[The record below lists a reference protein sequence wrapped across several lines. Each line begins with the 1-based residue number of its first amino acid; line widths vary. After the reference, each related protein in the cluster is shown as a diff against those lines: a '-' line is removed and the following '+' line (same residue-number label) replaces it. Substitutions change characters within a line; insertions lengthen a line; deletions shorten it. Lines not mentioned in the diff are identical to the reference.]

1 MQPATNNKLLQ
12 PGCATKFVTLL
23 LLSNKCLQTAR
34 TFTVSVLYTILG
46 IWGET
51 AGHADIKYI
60 PKVMNHTS
68 EPTHT
73 HRHHHVHNHSHHSHA
88 EHSGCGCCGCH
99 HSHSHAEGP
108 LWRAC
113 LPMMVSGL
121 LLIAGLCVQ
130 SDSWFALLI
139 FVMAYLPVSLPVVRS
154 AWGEMRSGAWA
165 NEFTLMLLASLGAFA
180 IGEYPEAVGVMLFY
194 AIGEFFQERAV
205 GRARADIRAL
215 VSMRPEAATLIL
227 PDGTRQPTKPE
238 LVDTHSLIE
247 VLPGERVPLD
257 GELLNE
263 TAEFDTAA
271 LTGEAL
277 PRTFTQGAEISAG
290 MIAVG
295 RAVKLRTL
303 RPFADNALQRI
314 MRMVDEAAARKS
326 PAETFI
332 RRFARIYTPAVTL
345 LALLIGLLPP
355 LLAEQAWS
363 VWTYRALVFLVVSC
377 PCALVVS
384 VPLSYY
390 RGIGVASRFGLL
402 FKGGNYLDA
411 VSRLQAVAF
420 DKTGTLT
427 TGQFALTAIERVSAA
442 LPALTDT
449 ELLRMVAALERFSTH
464 PLAKALVSAAGN
476 NTLPK
481 ADNVCE
487 TPGGGLCGEINGY
500 RICVGKAE
508 WLQSQGIALP
518 ESPVTAPGT
527 TTVLCAINSKYAATL
542 RLADQPRPTAAETI
556 RSLKKMGIRITALL
570 SGDSNE
576 TTAAMAQQL
585 HMDES
590 AGNLLPADKAEQLRK
605 LKLRFPQG
613 GVAFVGDG
621 INDAPVLATGDV
633 AFAMGGGTDAAIET
647 ADVVVQNAD
656 PMGVAHAIAIS
667 RTTRRIVKLNITLA
681 LGIKLAVIL
690 TGALGLTGLW
700 AAVLADTGVALWC
713 VANTYLIQKRD

>member
-1 MQPATNNKLLQ
+1 MIVSA
-12 PGCATKFVTLL
+12 LL
-23 LLSNKCLQTAR
+23 LVAGLIVRTDNRLS
-34 TFTVSVLYTILG
+34 
-46 IWGET
+46 
-51 AGHADIKYI
+51 
-60 PKVMNHTS
+60 
-68 EPTHT
+68 
-73 HRHHHVHNHSHHSHA
+73 
-88 EHSGCGCCGCH
+88 
-99 HSHSHAEGP
+99 
-108 LWRAC
+108 
-113 LPMMVSGL
+113 L
-121 LLIAGLCVQ
+121 LL
-130 SDSWFALLI
+130 
-139 FVMAYLPVSLPVVRS
+139 FVLAYLPVSLPVMRS
-154 AWGEMRSGAWA
+154 AWSEMRHGAWA
-165 NEFTLMLLASLGAFA
+165 NEFTLMLLASIGAFA

-194 AIGEFFQERAV
+194 AVGEFFQERAV
-205 GRARADIRAL
+205 KRARADIRAL
-215 VSMRPEAATLIL
+215 VSMRPEAATLIQ
-227 PDGTRQPTKPE
+227 PDGTRQRTNPE
-238 LVDTHSLIE
+238 LIATQSVIE

-257 GELLNE
+257 GELMND

-271 LTGEAL
+271 LTGEPL
-277 PRTFTQGAEISAG
+277 PRSFTKGQEISAG

-295 RAVKLRTL
+295 RAVQLRTL

-314 MRMVDEAAARKS
+314 LRMVDEAAARKS

-345 LALLIGLLPP
+345 LALLMAVLPP
-355 LLAEQAWS
+355 LLAGQAWS

-384 VPLSYY
+384 IPLSYY

-427 TGQFALTAIERVSAA
+427 TGQFALTAIERNANAPHTLS
-442 LPALTDT
+442 DS
-449 ELLRMVAALERFSTH
+449 ELLRMVAAVERFSTH
-464 PLAKALVSAAGN
+464 PLAKALVSAAGKDA
-476 NTLPK
+476 LPQ
-481 ADNVCE
+481 ADNVSE
-487 TPGGGLCGEINGY
+487 TPGGGLFGEVNGH
-500 RICVGKAE
+500 RICGGKAE
-508 WLQSQGIALP
+508 WLQQQGIALTT
-518 ESPVTAPGT
+518 STVSTVGT
-527 TTVLCAINSKYAATL
+527 TAVLCAIDGTYTATL

-556 RSLKKMGIRITALL
+556 RLLKQMGIRITTLL
-570 SGDSNE
+570 SGDSSE
-576 TTAAMAQQL
+576 TTAAMARQL

-590 AGNLLPADKAEQLRK
+590 VGNLLPADKAEELCK
-605 LKLRFPQG
+605 LKQRFPQG

-656 PMGVAHAIAIS
+656 PMGVVHAIAIS

-681 LGIKLAVIL
+681 LGVKLAVIL

-713 VANTYLIQKRD
+713 VANTYFIRKRS

>member
-1 MQPATNNKLLQ
+1 MIVSA
-12 PGCATKFVTLL
+12 LL
-23 LLSNKCLQTAR
+23 LVAGLIVRTDNRLS
-34 TFTVSVLYTILG
+34 
-46 IWGET
+46 
-51 AGHADIKYI
+51 
-60 PKVMNHTS
+60 
-68 EPTHT
+68 
-73 HRHHHVHNHSHHSHA
+73 
-88 EHSGCGCCGCH
+88 
-99 HSHSHAEGP
+99 
-108 LWRAC
+108 
-113 LPMMVSGL
+113 L
-121 LLIAGLCVQ
+121 LL
-130 SDSWFALLI
+130 
-139 FVMAYLPVSLPVVRS
+139 FVLAYLPVSLPVMRS
-154 AWGEMRSGAWA
+154 AWSEMRHGAWA
-165 NEFTLMLLASLGAFA
+165 NEFTLMLLASIGAFA

-194 AIGEFFQERAV
+194 AVGEFFQERAV
-205 GRARADIRAL
+205 KRARADIRAL
-215 VSMRPEAATLIL
+215 VSMRPEAATLIQ
-227 PDGTRQPTKPE
+227 PDGTRQRTNPE
-238 LVDTHSLIE
+238 LIATQSVIE

-257 GELLNE
+257 GELMND

-271 LTGEAL
+271 LTGEPL
-277 PRTFTQGAEISAG
+277 PRSFTKGQEISAG

-295 RAVKLRTL
+295 RAVQLRTL

-314 MRMVDEAAARKS
+314 LRMVDEAAARKS

-345 LALLIGLLPP
+345 LALLMAVLPP
-355 LLAEQAWS
+355 LLAGQAWS

-427 TGQFALTAIERVSAA
+427 TGQFALTAIERNANAPHTLS
-442 LPALTDT
+442 DS
-449 ELLRMVAALERFSTH
+449 ELLRMVATVERFSTH
-464 PLAKALVSAAGN
+464 PLAKALVSAAGKDA
-476 NTLPK
+476 LPQ
-481 ADNVCE
+481 ADNVSE
-487 TPGGGLCGEINGY
+487 TPGSGLCGEVNGH

-508 WLQSQGIALP
+508 WLQQQGIAL
-518 ESPVTAPGT
+518 TASTVSTVGT
-527 TTVLCAINSKYAATL
+527 TAVLCAIDGTYTATL

-556 RSLKKMGIRITALL
+556 RLLKQMGIRITTLL
-570 SGDSNE
+570 SGDSSE
-576 TTAAMAQQL
+576 TTAAMARQL

-590 AGNLLPADKAEQLRK
+590 AGNLLPADKTEELCK
-605 LKLRFPQG
+605 LKQRFPQG

-656 PMGVAHAIAIS
+656 PMGVVHAIAIS

-681 LGIKLAVIL
+681 LGVKLAVIL

-713 VANTYLIQKRD
+713 VANTYFIRKRS

>member
-1 MQPATNNKLLQ
+1 
-12 PGCATKFVTLL
+12 
-23 LLSNKCLQTAR
+23 
-34 TFTVSVLYTILG
+34 
-46 IWGET
+46 
-51 AGHADIKYI
+51 
-60 PKVMNHTS
+60 MNHS
-68 EPTHT
+68 SHPAHT
-73 HRHHHVHNHSHHSHA
+73 HHHNNDHAHNHGNDHDHEHSHA
-88 EHSGCGCCGCH
+88 HHHAHDHAADGGCGCCCH
-99 HSHSHAEGP
+99 HAHSHAEGP

-113 LPMMVSGL
+113 LPMIVSAL
-121 LLIAGLCVQ
+121 LLVAGLIVRTDNRL
-130 SDSWFALLI
+130 SLLL
-139 FVMAYLPVSLPVVRS
+139 FVLAYLPVSLPVMRS
-154 AWGEMRSGAWA
+154 AWSEMRHGAWA
-165 NEFTLMLLASLGAFA
+165 NEFTLMLLASIGAFA

-194 AIGEFFQERAV
+194 AVGEFFQERAV
-205 GRARADIRAL
+205 KRARADIRAL
-215 VSMRPEAATLIL
+215 VSMRPEAATLIQ
-227 PDGTRQPTKPE
+227 PDGTRQRTNPE
-238 LVDTHSLIE
+238 LIATQSVIE

-257 GELLNE
+257 GELMND

-271 LTGEAL
+271 LTGEPL
-277 PRTFTQGAEISAG
+277 PRSFTKGQEISAG

-295 RAVKLRTL
+295 RAVQLRTL

-314 MRMVDEAAARKS
+314 LRMVDEAAARKS

-345 LALLIGLLPP
+345 LALLMAVLPP
-355 LLAEQAWS
+355 LLAGQAWS

-427 TGQFALTAIERVSAA
+427 TGQFALTAIERNANAPHTLS
-442 LPALTDT
+442 DS
-449 ELLRMVAALERFSTH
+449 ELLRMVAAVERFSTH
-464 PLAKALVSAAGN
+464 PLAKALVSAAGKDA
-476 NTLPK
+476 LPQ
-481 ADNVCE
+481 ADNVSE
-487 TPGGGLCGEINGY
+487 TPGGGLCGEVNDH

-508 WLQSQGIALP
+508 WLQQQGIALTT
-518 ESPVTAPGT
+518 STVSTVGT
-527 TTVLCAINSKYAATL
+527 TAVLCAIDGTYTATL

-556 RSLKKMGIRITALL
+556 RLLKQMGIRITTLL
-570 SGDSNE
+570 SGDSSE
-576 TTAAMAQQL
+576 TTAAMARQL

-590 AGNLLPADKAEQLRK
+590 VGNLLPADKAEELCK
-605 LKLRFPQG
+605 LKQRFPQG

-656 PMGVAHAIAIS
+656 PMGVVHAIAIS

-681 LGIKLAVIL
+681 LGVKLAVIL

-713 VANTYLIQKRD
+713 VANTYFIRKRS

>member
-1 MQPATNNKLLQ
+1 MIVSA
-12 PGCATKFVTLL
+12 LL
-23 LLSNKCLQTAR
+23 LVAGLIVRTDNRLS
-34 TFTVSVLYTILG
+34 
-46 IWGET
+46 
-51 AGHADIKYI
+51 
-60 PKVMNHTS
+60 
-68 EPTHT
+68 
-73 HRHHHVHNHSHHSHA
+73 
-88 EHSGCGCCGCH
+88 
-99 HSHSHAEGP
+99 
-108 LWRAC
+108 
-113 LPMMVSGL
+113 L
-121 LLIAGLCVQ
+121 LL
-130 SDSWFALLI
+130 
-139 FVMAYLPVSLPVVRS
+139 FVLAYLPVSLPVMRS
-154 AWGEMRSGAWA
+154 AWSEMRHGAWA
-165 NEFTLMLLASLGAFA
+165 NEFTLMLLASIGAFA

-194 AIGEFFQERAV
+194 AVGEFFQERAV
-205 GRARADIRAL
+205 KRARADIRAL
-215 VSMRPEAATLIL
+215 VSMRPEAATLIQ
-227 PDGTRQPTKPE
+227 PDGIRQRTNPE
-238 LVDTHSLIE
+238 LIATQSVIE

-257 GELLNE
+257 GELMND

-271 LTGEAL
+271 LTGEPL
-277 PRTFTQGAEISAG
+277 PRSFTKGQEISAG

-295 RAVKLRTL
+295 RAVQLRTL

-314 MRMVDEAAARKS
+314 LRMVDEAAARKS

-345 LALLIGLLPP
+345 LALLMAVLPP
-355 LLAEQAWS
+355 LLAGQAWS

-427 TGQFALTAIERVSAA
+427 TGQFALTAIERNANAPHTLS
-442 LPALTDT
+442 DS
-449 ELLRMVAALERFSTH
+449 ELLRMVAAIERFSTH
-464 PLAKALVSAAGN
+464 PLAKALVSAAG
-476 NTLPK
+476 TDALPQ
-481 ADNVCE
+481 ADNVSE
-487 TPGGGLCGEINGY
+487 TPGGGLCGEVNGL

-508 WLQSQGIALP
+508 WLQQQGIAL
-518 ESPVTAPGT
+518 TASTVATVGT
-527 TTVLCAINSKYAATL
+527 TAVLCAIDGTYTATL

-556 RSLKKMGIRITALL
+556 RLLKQMGIRITTLL
-570 SGDSNE
+570 SGDSSE
-576 TTAAMAQQL
+576 TTAAMARQL

-590 AGNLLPADKAEQLRK
+590 AGNLLPADKAEELRK
-605 LKLRFPQG
+605 LKQRFPQG

-656 PMGVAHAIAIS
+656 PMGVVHAIAIS

-681 LGIKLAVIL
+681 LGVKLAVIL

-713 VANTYLIQKRD
+713 VANTYFIRKRS

>member
-1 MQPATNNKLLQ
+1 MIVSA
-12 PGCATKFVTLL
+12 LL
-23 LLSNKCLQTAR
+23 LVAGLIVRTDNRLS
-34 TFTVSVLYTILG
+34 
-46 IWGET
+46 
-51 AGHADIKYI
+51 
-60 PKVMNHTS
+60 
-68 EPTHT
+68 
-73 HRHHHVHNHSHHSHA
+73 
-88 EHSGCGCCGCH
+88 
-99 HSHSHAEGP
+99 
-108 LWRAC
+108 
-113 LPMMVSGL
+113 L
-121 LLIAGLCVQ
+121 LL
-130 SDSWFALLI
+130 
-139 FVMAYLPVSLPVVRS
+139 FVLAYLPVSLPVMRS
-154 AWGEMRSGAWA
+154 AWSEMRHGAWA
-165 NEFTLMLLASLGAFA
+165 NEFTLMLLASIGAFA

-194 AIGEFFQERAV
+194 AVGEFFQERAV
-205 GRARADIRAL
+205 KRARADIRAL
-215 VSMRPEAATLIL
+215 VSMRPEAATLIQ
-227 PDGTRQPTKPE
+227 PDGTRQRTNPE
-238 LVDTHSLIE
+238 LIATQSVIE

-257 GELLNE
+257 GELMND

-271 LTGEAL
+271 LTGEPL
-277 PRTFTQGAEISAG
+277 PRSFTKGQEISAG

-295 RAVKLRTL
+295 RAVQLRTL

-314 MRMVDEAAARKS
+314 LRMVDEAAARKS

-345 LALLIGLLPP
+345 LALLMAVLPP
-355 LLAEQAWS
+355 LLAGQAWS

-427 TGQFALTAIERVSAA
+427 TGQFALTAIERNANAPHTLS
-442 LPALTDT
+442 DS
-449 ELLRMVAALERFSTH
+449 ELLRMVAAVERFSTH
-464 PLAKALVSAAGN
+464 PLAKALVSAAGKDA
-476 NTLPK
+476 LPQ
-481 ADNVCE
+481 ADNVSE
-487 TPGGGLCGEINGY
+487 TPGGGLCGEVNSH

-508 WLQSQGIALP
+508 WLQQQGIAL
-518 ESPVTAPGT
+518 TASTASTVGT
-527 TTVLCAINSKYAATL
+527 TAVLCAIDGTYTATL

-556 RSLKKMGIRITALL
+556 RLLKQMGIRITILL
-570 SGDSNE
+570 SGDSSE
-576 TTAAMAQQL
+576 TTAAMARQL

-590 AGNLLPADKAEQLRK
+590 AGNLLPADKAEELCK
-605 LKLRFPQG
+605 LKQRFPQG

-656 PMGVAHAIAIS
+656 PMGVVHAIAIS

-681 LGIKLAVIL
+681 LGVKLAVIL

-713 VANTYLIQKRD
+713 VANTYFIRKRS

>member
-1 MQPATNNKLLQ
+1 MIVSA
-12 PGCATKFVTLL
+12 LL
-23 LLSNKCLQTAR
+23 LVAGLIVRTDNRLS
-34 TFTVSVLYTILG
+34 
-46 IWGET
+46 
-51 AGHADIKYI
+51 
-60 PKVMNHTS
+60 
-68 EPTHT
+68 
-73 HRHHHVHNHSHHSHA
+73 
-88 EHSGCGCCGCH
+88 
-99 HSHSHAEGP
+99 
-108 LWRAC
+108 
-113 LPMMVSGL
+113 L
-121 LLIAGLCVQ
+121 LL
-130 SDSWFALLI
+130 
-139 FVMAYLPVSLPVVRS
+139 FVLAYLPVSLPVMRS
-154 AWGEMRSGAWA
+154 AWSEMRHGAWA
-165 NEFTLMLLASLGAFA
+165 NEFTLMLLASIGAFA

-194 AIGEFFQERAV
+194 AVGEFFQERAV
-205 GRARADIRAL
+205 KRARADIRAL
-215 VSMRPEAATLIL
+215 VSMRPEAATLIQ
-227 PDGTRQPTKPE
+227 PDGTRQQTNPE
-238 LVDTHSLIE
+238 LIATQSVIE

-257 GELLNE
+257 GELMND

-271 LTGEAL
+271 LTGEPL
-277 PRTFTQGAEISAG
+277 PRSFTKGQEISAG

-295 RAVKLRTL
+295 RAVQLRTL

-314 MRMVDEAAARKS
+314 LRMVDEAAARKS

-345 LALLIGLLPP
+345 LALLMAVLPP
-355 LLAEQAWS
+355 LLAGQAWS

-427 TGQFALTAIERVSAA
+427 TGQFALTAIERNANAPHTLS
-442 LPALTDT
+442 DS
-449 ELLRMVAALERFSTH
+449 ELLRMVAAVERFSTH
-464 PLAKALVSAAGN
+464 PLAKALVSAAG
-476 NTLPK
+476 TDALPQ
-481 ADNVCE
+481 ADNVSE
-487 TPGGGLCGEINGY
+487 TPGGGLCGEVNGL

-508 WLQSQGIALP
+508 WLQQQGIAL
-518 ESPVTAPGT
+518 TASTVATVGT
-527 TTVLCAINSKYAATL
+527 TAVLCAIDGTYTATL

-556 RSLKKMGIRITALL
+556 RLLKQMGIRITTLL
-570 SGDSNE
+570 SGDSSE
-576 TTAAMAQQL
+576 TTAAMARQL

-590 AGNLLPADKAEQLRK
+590 AGNLLPADKAEELRK
-605 LKLRFPQG
+605 LKQRFPQG

-656 PMGVAHAIAIS
+656 PMGVVHAIAIS

-681 LGIKLAVIL
+681 LGVKLAVIL

-713 VANTYLIQKRD
+713 VANTYFIRKRS

>member
-1 MQPATNNKLLQ
+1 
-12 PGCATKFVTLL
+12 
-23 LLSNKCLQTAR
+23 
-34 TFTVSVLYTILG
+34 
-46 IWGET
+46 
-51 AGHADIKYI
+51 
-60 PKVMNHTS
+60 MNHS
-68 EPTHT
+68 SHPAHT
-73 HRHHHVHNHSHHSHA
+73 HHHNHDHAHNHGNDHDHEHSHA
-88 EHSGCGCCGCH
+88 HHHAHDHAADGGCGCCCH
-99 HSHSHAEGP
+99 HAHSHAEGP

-113 LPMMVSGL
+113 LPMIVSAL
-121 LLIAGLCVQ
+121 LLVAGLIVRTDNRL
-130 SDSWFALLI
+130 SLLLL
-139 FVMAYLPVSLPVVRS
+139 VLAYLPVSLPVMRS
-154 AWGEMRSGAWA
+154 AWSEMRHGAWA
-165 NEFTLMLLASLGAFA
+165 NEFTLMLLASIGAFA

-194 AIGEFFQERAV
+194 AVGEFFQERAV
-205 GRARADIRAL
+205 KRARADIRAL
-215 VSMRPEAATLIL
+215 VSMRPEAATLIQ
-227 PDGTRQPTKPE
+227 PDGTRQRTNPE
-238 LVDTHSLIE
+238 LIATQSVIE

-257 GELLNE
+257 GELMND

-271 LTGEAL
+271 LTGEPL
-277 PRTFTQGAEISAG
+277 PRSFTKGQEISAG

-295 RAVKLRTL
+295 RAVQLRTL

-314 MRMVDEAAARKS
+314 LRMVDEAAARKS

-345 LALLIGLLPP
+345 LALLMAVLPP
-355 LLAEQAWS
+355 LLAGQAWS

-427 TGQFALTAIERVSAA
+427 TGQFALTAIERNANAPHTLS
-442 LPALTDT
+442 DS
-449 ELLRMVAALERFSTH
+449 ELLRMVAAVERFSTH
-464 PLAKALVSAAGN
+464 PLAKALVSAAGKDA
-476 NTLPK
+476 LPQ
-481 ADNVCE
+481 ADNVSE
-487 TPGGGLCGEINGY
+487 TPGGGLCGKVNGH

-508 WLQSQGIALP
+508 WLQQQGIAL
-518 ESPVTAPGT
+518 TASTVSTVGT
-527 TTVLCAINSKYAATL
+527 TAVLCAIDGTYTATL

-556 RSLKKMGIRITALL
+556 RLLKQMGIRITTLL
-570 SGDSNE
+570 SGDSSE
-576 TTAAMAQQL
+576 TTAAMARQL

-590 AGNLLPADKAEQLRK
+590 AGNLLPADKAEELCK
-605 LKLRFPQG
+605 LKQRFPQG

-656 PMGVAHAIAIS
+656 PMGVVHAIAIS

-681 LGIKLAVIL
+681 LGVKLAVIL

-713 VANTYLIQKRD
+713 VANTYFIRKRS